1 MNNINE
7 ILSKLEMAQICW
19 VVPDIRKTVQF
30 LSSSLGVS
38 FPEPEHSSARDFNMS
53 FNGKV
58 TSADWLTTQ
67 TYNGGSYIELV
78 QPLSGESMFHD
89 YLQKFPAGGIQHIAF
104 RLPVE
109 DFEQVTNTL
118 REQGFACIGEVD
130 HQIARMA
137 FFDTYGIAGVAT
149 EIMGITPEGW
159 KILEKME
166 MKHQK

>member
-1 MNNINE
+1 MNKLND

-19 VVPDIRKTVQF
+19 VVPDINKTVQF
-30 LSSSLGVS
+30 LSNSLGIS
-38 FPEPEHSSARDFNMS
+38 FPRAGHSSAKDFNMS
-53 FNGKV
+53 YKGKI

-89 YLQKFPAGGIQHIAF
+89 YLNKYPAGGIQHIAF

-109 DFEQVTNTL
+109 DFELVTDSL

-130 HQIARMA
+130 HPMARMA
-137 FFDTYGIAGVAT
+137 FFDTYSIGGVAT

-166 MKHQK
+166 KGGQ